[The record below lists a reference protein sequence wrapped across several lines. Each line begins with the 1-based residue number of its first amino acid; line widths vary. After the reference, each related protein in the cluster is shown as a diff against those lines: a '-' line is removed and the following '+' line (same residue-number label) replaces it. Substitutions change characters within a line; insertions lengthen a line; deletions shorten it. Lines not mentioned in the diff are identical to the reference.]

1 MKKVIILTFVIISSF
16 MLCACSP
23 KSAQKTPLQ
32 ALYAKNEIFI
42 GVKTDSKPFGF
53 IENGENT
60 GFDIDVANY
69 VTNKLFEE
77 QVPKK
82 ITFVPV
88 SAQDKIMKLNSGEI
102 DFIVA
107 IMSIT
112 PTRERVVDFTI
123 PYYVAGQ
130 AIMVQKGSEIRSVE
144 NLNNRDVVVVLGT
157 TGERTLK
164 QLAPNAI
171 IRGAK
176 DYSEAL
182 EFLKSGS
189 AAAIFGDDS
198 VLYGIL
204 SDNPNLKI
212 LNKRYT
218 KEYYAIA
225 IRKEENNESLK
236 TRLNSVLEMMQNEG
250 VLNKMKSKWI
260 PKASLKEERL
270 Q

>member
-1 MKKVIILTFVIISSF
+1 MKKAIILTFVIISSF
-16 MLCACSP
+16 MLCACSL
-23 KSAQKTPLQ
+23 KSAKKTPLQ
-32 ALYAKNEIFI
+32 ALYEKDEILI

-53 IENGENT
+53 IENGKNV

-69 VTNKLFEE
+69 ITGKLFEE
-77 QVPKK
+77 QPAKK

-88 SAQDKIMKLNSGEI
+88 SAQNKIMKLNSGEI

-112 PTRERVVDFTI
+112 PTRESVVDFSV

-130 AIMVQKGSEIRSVE
+130 AIMVEKTSKIRTVE
-144 NLNNRDVVVVLGT
+144 NLNNQNVVVVLGT
-157 TGERTLK
+157 TGERTLR
-164 QLAPNAI
+164 QLAPNAV

-182 EFLKSGS
+182 EALKSGQ

-204 SDNPNLKI
+204 MDNPDLKI

-218 KEYYAIA
+218 KEYYAVA

-236 TRLNSVLEMMQNEG
+236 TRLNSTLEMMQKEG
-250 VLNKMKSKWI
+250 VLNKIKRKWI
-260 PKASLKEERL
+260 PNASLKEERL